1 MRLSRRPLR
10 ATSEVAAAS
19 RCRSDH
25 LSPAPLRLRTAA
37 PERESF
43 CQNQPPPS
51 IKDASP
57 VARRGRRGSAA
68 SSPIVLNH
76 REVEAD
82 IMAAL
87 AASTAAAA
95 HDARERGSGLA
106 AAPPQDDITPKEII
120 MCMEDD
126 RRTREEAEEAERL
139 AGEEAVRSVEAMK
152 RADRATRRAKA
163 EREAGG
169 EQHEQHQEYA
179 MGSSASRA
187 GAGDFE
193 VRGGWESRSR

>member
-1 MRLSRRPLR
+1 
-10 ATSEVAAAS
+10 
-19 RCRSDH
+19 
-25 LSPAPLRLRTAA
+25 
-37 PERESF
+37 
-43 CQNQPPPS
+43 
-51 IKDASP
+51 
-57 VARRGRRGSAA
+57 
-68 SSPIVLNH
+68 
-76 REVEAD
+76 
-82 IMAAL
+82 MAAL

-126 RRTREEAEEAERL
+126 RRTREEAEEAEEAERL
-139 AGEEAVRSVEAMK
+139 VVEEALRSVEAME

-169 EQHEQHQEYA
+169 EQHEQHQEYT

>member
-1 MRLSRRPLR
+1 MLPGAAGTR
-10 ATSEVAAAS
+10 AM
-19 RCRSDH
+19 
-25 LSPAPLRLRTAA
+25 
-37 PERESF
+37 ERWQF
-43 CQNQPPPS
+43 Q
-51 IKDASP
+51 DAVDRFGPDFARWP
-57 VARRGRRGSAA
+57 V
-68 SSPIVLNH
+68 
-76 REVEAD
+76 
-82 IMAAL
+82 
-87 AASTAAAA
+87 
-95 HDARERGSGLA
+95 
-106 AAPPQDDITPKEII
+106 
-120 MCMEDD
+120 
-126 RRTREEAEEAERL
+126 AERL